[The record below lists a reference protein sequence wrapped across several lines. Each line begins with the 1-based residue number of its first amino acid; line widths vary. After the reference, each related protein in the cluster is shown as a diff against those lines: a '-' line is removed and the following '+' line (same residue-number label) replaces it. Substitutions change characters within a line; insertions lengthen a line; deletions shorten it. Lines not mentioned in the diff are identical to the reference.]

1 MKKSIPIL
9 LAFASQIVF
18 AQLSADSIKAII
30 KQEVANKRS
39 KSIVVGVI
47 DKSGRQI
54 YSEGVLSDENP
65 VLPDGNT
72 LYEIGSITKVF
83 TSLLLADMNLRNEV
97 NLNDPISQ
105 YLPKNVKSPTKN
117 GKEITLSNLSTHRS
131 TFPRFPYN
139 VDPKNLDQPYKDYS
153 VKRLYEYV
161 SDFKPSFDIDARW
174 QYSNVGYGILGEILT
189 SVARKKNFDSFVE
202 DVICQPLGMK
212 STVITFTPE
221 IRKRAAIGHSEY
233 GKPVDFIELG
243 AIEAGGGFRST
254 ANDMLTF
261 AAANLGFIKSDIYP
275 AMQLTHLQQAKKDG
289 NRGYVTLGW
298 TLHNDDGRYIIFK
311 DGGTPGFRTFL
322 GIDKKNGFAVVVLS
336 NSNNSV
342 TDIGNHIIDP
352 TSKIT
357 PYKYPWKLL
366 DTLRT
371 TIKQSGVNEGISL
384 YKRLKISKAPDL
396 DFNENQLNYLGHEL
410 RKANKINDAIK
421 IFELNVS
428 EYPNSTLPYESLGEV
443 YKRNN
448 NKKKAIECFR
458 KAQELEPE
466 NPRWKFLLDK
476 LTN

>member
-1 MKKSIPIL
+1 MKKSILIL
-9 LAFASQIVF
+9 LTFVSQITF

-39 KSIVVGVI
+39 KSIVVGFI

-65 VLPDGNT
+65 ALPDGDT
-72 LYEIGSITKVF
+72 VYEIGSITKVF
-83 TSLLLADMNLRNEV
+83 TSLLLADMSLRNEV

-105 YLPKNVKSPTKN
+105 YLPQNVKSPTRN

-161 SDFKPSFDIDARW
+161 SDFKPSFDIDSRW
-174 QYSNVGYGILGEILT
+174 QYSNVGYGVLGEILT
-189 SVARKKNFDSFVE
+189 SVAHKKNYETFVK
-202 DVICQPLGMK
+202 DVICKPLGMK

-221 IRKRAAIGHSEY
+221 IKKRAAIGHSEY

-254 ANDMLTF
+254 TNDMLTF

-275 AMQLTHLQQAKKDG
+275 AMELTHLQQAKKDG

-298 TLHNDDGRYIIFK
+298 TLHNDEGRYILFK

-336 NSNNSV
+336 NSNNGV

-352 TSKIT
+352 TANIT

-384 YKRLKISKAPDL
+384 YKRLKISKASDL

-410 RKANKINDAIK
+410 RKANKLNDAIK
-421 IFELNVS
+421 IFEMNVS
-428 EYPNSTLPYESLGEV
+428 EYPNSTLPYENLGEI

-466 NPRWKFLLDK
+466 NPRDRKSVV
-476 LTN
+476 

>member
-9 LAFASQIVF
+9 LAFASQITF
-18 AQLSADSIKAII
+18 AQLSADSIKALI

-39 KSIVVGVI
+39 KSIVVGII
-47 DKSGRQI
+47 DKNGRQI
-54 YSEGVLSDENP
+54 YSEGVLSDKNP

-72 LYEIGSITKVF
+72 VYEIGSITKVF
-83 TSLLLADMNLRNEV
+83 TSLLLADMSLKHEV
-97 NLNDPISQ
+97 NLNDPISK
-105 YLPKNVKSPTKN
+105 YLPKNVKSPTRN
-117 GKEITLSNLSTHRS
+117 GREITLSNLSTHRS

-139 VDPKNLDQPYKDYS
+139 VDPKNLDQPYADYNA
-153 VKRLYEYV
+153 KRLYEYV
-161 SDFKPSFDIDARW
+161 SDFKPSFDIDSKW
-174 QYSNVGYGILGEILT
+174 QYSNVAYGVLGEILT
-189 SVARKKNFDSFVE
+189 SVAHKKNYETFVE
-202 DVICQPLGMK
+202 DVICTPLKMK

-221 IRKRAAIGHSEY
+221 IKKRAAIGHSEY
-233 GKPVDFIELG
+233 GEPVDFIELG

-261 AAANLGFIKSDIYP
+261 AATNLGFITSDIYP
-275 AMQLTHLQQAKKDG
+275 AMELTHLQQAKKDG

-298 TLHNDDGRYIIFK
+298 TLYNDDGKNIIFK
-311 DGGTPGFRTFL
+311 DGGTPGYRTFL

-336 NSNNSV
+336 NSNNGV
-342 TDIGNHIIDP
+342 TDIGNHIIDSS
-352 TSKIT
+352 SKIT

-371 TIKQSGVNEGISL
+371 TINKSGIDEGINL
-384 YKRLKISKAPDL
+384 YKKLKISKEPDL
-396 DFNENQLNYLGHEL
+396 YFNENQLNYLGHEL
-410 RKANKINDAIK
+410 RKAKKLNDAIK

-428 EYPNSTLPYESLGEV
+428 EYPDSTLPYENLGEI

-476 LTN
+476 LTK